1 MIRVHYQHQNPS
13 GGFYAAEHSMP
24 VADMA
29 QWELR
34 LAKFASEYGLEGV
47 RVVRTEKIE
56 VRPPTKGE
64 EEFYARRGTV
74 GEF

>member
-34 LAKFASEYGLEGV
+34 LAKFAKEYGLVGV
-47 RVVRTEKIE
+47 RVTRTEKIE
-56 VRPPTKGE
+56 VNPPTKGE
-64 EEFYARRGTV
+64 EEFYARWGTA